1 MWDESSLTDETQ
13 PNRLRGPVA
22 FMARNGI
29 AANVLMLFL
38 VLAGL
43 AAARGL
49 VQEVLPDFSLDRV
62 QIVVPYPGAAPREV
76 EQSIVRR
83 IEEQIRTVDGLRRVE
98 ATASEGL
105 ASVIAE
111 FRSGTDINRALN
123 EVKAEV
129 DRIPTFPAAAERPEV
144 REITSRQSVIRLLV
158 YGDVPERTLKEL
170 AYGIE
175 EGLSSLPEV
184 SLAETGGARPY
195 EISIELPLRRLRAL
209 GLTLDDVAFAIRQSS
224 LELSAGKVAAEGEE
238 ILVRTLGQNYDQE
251 DFEEIII
258 LTRSDGTLVRLGEIA
273 TVRDGFADTDLIV
286 RYNGQPAVRVDVYRT
301 SEEQVLDI
309 AEAVKQHIASEVL
322 PTLPEGVSVEL
333 WKDDSE
339 EVGGRLGLMIENA
352 LIGFGLVFAA
362 LALFLEIRLAMWVAV
377 GLAVSFL
384 GTFLVMGFLGISINM
399 FSLMALVLA
408 LGIVVDDAIVV
419 GESIFAERERG
430 ARGLAAAIGGTKR
443 VSGPVIFSVLTT
455 ITAFAALL
463 NAPGPQGQL
472 GRGIPLV
479 VIAVL
484 LISLLESLLVL
495 PNHLSHLAAPGER
508 RPNAATRRLERL
520 QRGVDRLMRRLADG
534 PLDRGLRLATE
545 RPSVVLT
552 AAGGLLVLSLGVVAS
567 GIVPNEFL
575 TPIEGEVVSANV
587 EMPTGTPAERTE
599 RVVSA
604 LEAAGRRAATRLS
617 EARGTDADPLEFG
630 VAVTVGELAALYD
643 PLGGDAV
650 EAPRGHLGTVQFKLR
665 DWNRH
670 GIAAST
676 FERMW
681 RDEAGTLVEAKSLSI
696 SSNLLGLGLPVHYEL
711 SHPDPARL
719 EVIADEFAAEL
730 AVIGGAFDVR
740 SNVDE
745 GFRELQLELRPGGRA
760 LNLNLDHFAAQ
771 VRSAFFGAEALR
783 VPRGREDVRVYVRLP
798 EAERN
803 SASDVE
809 GYLIRTPG
817 GEVPLGQVASAG
829 FARSAAAIHRIDGR
843 RAATITADVDPLVA
857 TGQGVNARLEDD
869 VLPRLISE
877 NPGLTYAYGGQRREQ
892 DHAMSVLGRSLVLAL
907 LIMYSLM
914 AIAFRSYSQPL
925 IIMAAVPLGAVGALA
940 GHALLGLSWGLWSMY
955 GLIGVFGV
963 VVNDSLMM
971 IRFINDLRA
980 SGLGAAEAI
989 IAGAKERFRA
999 IMLTSITTF
1008 LGVAPIVFETSSHAQ
1023 HLVPLATAVGFGVL
1037 IATVLLMLVVP
1048 ALAMVQHNVVRL
1060 GVPWPRGRARG
1071 RTA

>member
-1 MWDESSLTDETQ
+1 MTDEIR
-13 PNRLRGPVA
+13 PNSLRGPIG

-29 AANVLMLFL
+29 AANVVMLFL

-43 AAARGL
+43 SAARNL

-62 QIVVPYPGAAPREV
+62 QILVPYPGAAPREV

-98 ATASEGL
+98 STASEGL

-111 FRSGTDINRALN
+111 FKSGTDINRALN
-123 EVKAEV
+123 EVKAQV

-144 REITSRQSVIRLLV
+144 REITSRQSVVRLLV
-158 YGDVPERTLKEL
+158 HGDVPERTLKEL
-170 AYGIE
+170 AYLIE
-175 EGLSSLPEV
+175 DGLSALPEV
-184 SLAETGGARPY
+184 SLAETSGARPY

-224 LELSAGKVAAEGEE
+224 LELSAGKVSAEGEE
-238 ILVRTLGQNYDQE
+238 LLVRTLGQNYDQG
-251 DFEEIII
+251 DFEDIVV
-258 LTRSDGTLVRLGEIA
+258 LARADGTLVRLGEVA

-301 SEEQVLDI
+301 SDEQVLDI
-309 AEAVKQHIASEVL
+309 VEAVKRYLAADILS
-322 PTLPEGVSVEL
+322 TLPEGVSVEL
-333 WKDDSE
+333 WRDDS
-339 EVGGRLGLMIENA
+339 VQVSGRLGLMIENA
-352 LIGFGLVFAA
+352 LIGFLLVFGA

-384 GTFLVMGFLGISINM
+384 GTFLVMAFLDISINM

-430 ARGLAAAIGGTKR
+430 ARGLVAAIRGTRR

-472 GRGIPLV
+472 GRSIPLV

-484 LISLLESLLVL
+484 LISLVESLLVL

-508 RPNAATRRLERL
+508 RRSAAALRLERI
-520 QRGVDRLMRRLADG
+520 QQAVDGFMKRLSDG

-545 RPSVVLT
+545 RPSVVLVG
-552 AAGGLLVLSLGVVAS
+552 AGGLLMLSLGVLAA
-567 GIVPNEFL
+567 GIVPNQFL

-599 RVVSA
+599 RVVA
-604 LEAAGRRAATRLS
+604 RLEAAGRRAASRLS
-617 EARGTDADPLEFG
+617 EARGENAEPLEYG
-630 VAVTVGELAALYD
+630 VAVTVGELATLFD

-650 EAPRGHLGTVQFKLR
+650 TAPRGHLGTVQFKLD
-665 DWNRH
+665 DWSGR
-670 GIAAST
+670 GVAASA
-676 FERMW
+676 FERAW
-681 RDEAGTLVEAKSLSI
+681 RDEIGSLAEAKSLSI
-696 SSNLLGLGLPVHYEL
+696 SSNLIGLGLPVHYEL
-711 SHPDPARL
+711 SHPDADRL
-719 EVIADEFAAEL
+719 QVIAQEFTTDLAA
-730 AVIGGAFDVR
+730 IDGAFDVR
-740 SNVDE
+740 SNLDE
-745 GFRELQLELRPGGRA
+745 GFRELQLELSPAGRA
-760 LNLNLDHFAAQ
+760 LNLTLDRFAAQ
-771 VRSAFFGAEALR
+771 VRSAVFGAEALR
-783 VPRGREDVRVYVRLP
+783 VPRGREDVRVYARLP
-798 EAERN
+798 EGERS
-803 SASDVE
+803 SANDVE
-809 GYLIRTPG
+809 SYLIRTQG
-817 GEVPLGQVASAG
+817 GEVPLGQVASVR
-829 FARSAAAIHRIDGR
+829 FARSAAAIHRVDGR
-843 RAATITADVDPLVA
+843 RAITITADVDPRVA
-857 TGQGVNARLEDD
+857 TGQQVNDQLERV
-869 VLPRLISE
+869 VLPRLTSE
-877 NPGLTYAYGGQRREQ
+877 NPELAYAYGGQRREQ
-892 DHAMSVLGRSLVLAL
+892 DHAISVLGRSLILAL

-914 AIAFRSYSQPL
+914 AIAFGSYSQPL

-940 GHALLGLSWGLWSMY
+940 GHMLLGLSWGLWSLY
-955 GLIGVFGV
+955 GLVGVFGV

-971 IRFINDLRA
+971 IKFINDLRD
-980 SGLGAAEAI
+980 SGAAPAPAI

-1008 LGVAPIVFETSSHAQ
+1008 LGVSPLVFETSTHAQ

-1037 IATVLLMLVVP
+1037 IATILLMVVVP
-1048 ALAMVQHNVVRL
+1048 ALVMTQYNIE
-1060 GVPWPRGRARG
+1060 GWRAR
-1071 RTA
+1071 RRPARA

>member
-1 MWDESSLTDETQ
+1 MTDEIR
-13 PNRLRGPVA
+13 PNSLRGPIG

-29 AANVLMLFL
+29 AANVVMLFL

-43 AAARGL
+43 SAARNL

-98 ATASEGL
+98 STASEGL

-111 FRSGTDINRALN
+111 FKSGTDINRALN
-123 EVKAEV
+123 EVKAQV

-144 REITSRQSVIRLLV
+144 REITSRQSVVRLLV
-158 YGDVPERTLKEL
+158 HGDVPERTLKEL
-170 AYGIE
+170 AYLIE
-175 EGLSSLPEV
+175 DGLSALPEV
-184 SLAETGGARPY
+184 SLAETSGARPY
-195 EISIELPLRRLRAL
+195 EISIELPLRRLQAL
-209 GLTLDDVAFAIRQSS
+209 GLTLDDIAFAVRQSS
-224 LELSAGKVAAEGEE
+224 LELSAGKVSAEGEE
-238 ILVRTLGQNYDQE
+238 LLVRTLGQNYDQG
-251 DFEEIII
+251 DFEDIVV
-258 LTRSDGTLVRLGEIA
+258 LARADGTLVRLGEVA

-301 SEEQVLDI
+301 SDEQVLDI
-309 AEAVKQHIASEVL
+309 VEAVKRYLAAEIFS
-322 PTLPEGVSVEL
+322 TLPEGVSVEL
-333 WKDDSE
+333 WRDDS
-339 EVGGRLGLMIENA
+339 VQVSGRLGLMIENA
-352 LIGFGLVFAA
+352 LIGFLLVFGA

-384 GTFLVMGFLGISINM
+384 GTFLVMAFLDISINM

-430 ARGLAAAIGGTKR
+430 ARGLVAAIRGTRR

-484 LISLLESLLVL
+484 LISLVESLLVL

-508 RPNAATRRLERL
+508 RPNAVVLRLERI
-520 QRGVDRLMRRLADG
+520 QQAVEGFMKRLSDG

-545 RPSVVLT
+545 RPSVVLVG
-552 AAGGLLVLSLGVVAS
+552 AGGLLVLSLGVLAA
-567 GIVPNEFL
+567 GIVPNQFL

-599 RVVSA
+599 RIVSQ
-604 LEAAGRRAATRLS
+604 LEAAGRRAASSLS
-617 EARGTDADPLEFG
+617 EARGENAEPLEYG
-630 VAVTVGELAALYD
+630 VAVTVGELATLFD

-650 EAPRGHLGTVQFKLR
+650 TAPRGHLGTVQFKLD
-665 DWNRH
+665 DWSAR
-670 GIAAST
+670 GVGASA
-676 FERMW
+676 FERAW
-681 RDEAGTLVEAKSLSI
+681 RDEIGPLAEAKSLSI
-696 SSNLLGLGLPVHYEL
+696 SSNLIGLGLPVHYEL
-711 SHPDPARL
+711 SHPDVERL
-719 EVIADEFAAEL
+719 QVIAQEFTTDLAA
-730 AVIGGAFDVR
+730 IDGAFDVR
-740 SNVDE
+740 SNLDE
-745 GFRELQLELRPGGRA
+745 GFRELQLELSPAGRA
-760 LNLNLDHFAAQ
+760 LNLTLDRFAAQ
-771 VRSAFFGAEALR
+771 VRSAVFGAEALR
-783 VPRGREDVRVYVRLP
+783 VPRGREDVRVYARLP
-798 EAERN
+798 EQERS
-803 SASDVE
+803 SANDVE
-809 GYLIRTPG
+809 SYLIRTQG
-817 GEVPLGQVASAG
+817 GEVPLGQVASVR
-829 FARSAAAIHRIDGR
+829 FARSAAAIHRVDGR
-843 RAATITADVDPLVA
+843 RAITITADVDPRVA
-857 TGQGVNARLEDD
+857 TGQQVNDQLERV
-869 VLPRLISE
+869 VLPRLVSE
-877 NPGLTYAYGGQRREQ
+877 NPELAYAYGGQRSEQ
-892 DHAMSVLGRSLVLAL
+892 DHAIAVLGRSLILAL

-914 AIAFRSYSQPL
+914 AIAFGSYSQPL

-940 GHALLGLSWGLWSMY
+940 GHMLLGLSWGLWSLY
-955 GLIGVFGV
+955 GLVGVFGV

-971 IRFINDLRA
+971 IKFINDLRD
-980 SGLGAAEAI
+980 SGMAPAAAI

-1008 LGVAPIVFETSSHAQ
+1008 LGVSPLVFETSTHAQ

-1037 IATVLLMLVVP
+1037 IATILLMVVVP
-1048 ALAMVQHNVVRL
+1048 ALVMAQYNIE
-1060 GVPWPRGRARG
+1060 GWRAR
-1071 RTA
+1071 RRPARA